1 MPEYLPIAIAVA
13 AACIAVYTDMK
24 KRIIPNRLNY
34 PLIAFGILYYL
45 VVGAVRAD
53 LWMALSGAITAAVSF
68 GIGYLLWFTGGWAGG
83 DVKLFTAFGALLPSY
98 KPPMTADIPYPFP
111 VTILFNS
118 VIAMLPVL
126 LVYSIIRR
134 AMGKSILYEEVK
146 FSELKEGMI
155 PAELVYE
162 KNGKIFRQKSRLGIK
177 PSGIRVYA
185 DPSRAAG
192 FTRYQVGALKSLARK
207 RKISGTIKL
216 KKGMPFAPALAAGMI
231 IGVIFADLYWF
242 LFRSLVPS

>member
-1 MPEYLPIAIAVA
+1 MPEYLPIVIAVV

-34 PLIAFGILYYL
+34 PLIVFGILYYL
-45 VVGAVRAD
+45 VIGAARAD
-53 LWMALSGAITAAVSF
+53 IWTALSGVIGAAISF
-68 GIGYLLWFTGGWAGG
+68 GIGYFLWFTGGWAGG
-83 DVKLFTAFGALLPSY
+83 DVKLFTAFGALLPFY
-98 KPPMTADIPYPFP
+98 KPPTTDISYPFP
-111 VTILFNS
+111 ITILFNS
-118 VIAMLPVL
+118 VIVMLPVL

-134 AMGKSILYEEVK
+134 SMGKSVLYEEVK
-146 FSELKEGMI
+146 VAELKEGMI

-162 KNGKIFRQKSRLGIK
+162 KDGKIFRQKSRLGIK
-177 PSGIRVYA
+177 PSNIRVYA

-192 FTRYQVGALKSLARK
+192 LTRHQVGVLKGLARE

-231 IGVIFADLYWF
+231 IGVVYADFYWILLRAF
-242 LFRSLVPS
+242 VGG